1 MFCNTILWRNDKM
14 KKTIRVVVLT
24 LAVLSV
30 FSLFTA
36 CKAKEDAYERI
47 VSEYRS
53 EVYTGENDKYSIE
66 TVSGYR
72 ENPFEIDGKSGS
84 KVDYTLII
92 VTPKIDTAEKSLV
105 ITADCDGKKTEGNAL
120 RHPYK
125 DSYSFEFMSKT
136 TCDKPLITI
145 SDGNTSQTIT
155 LSPVRKEG
163 EISGIDAMKKVVKNL
178 SDSLAPY
185 TSDGKFCGEI
195 FIRYISNPLSSDG
208 KYYWYVSFVPEADSS
223 KTIAVLVDVVSGE
236 IIASRK

>member
-1 MFCNTILWRNDKM
+1 MFCNTILWRNGKM
-14 KKTIRVVVLT
+14 KKTFRIVALT

-36 CKAKEDAYERI
+36 CKTNKDAYESI

-66 TVSGYR
+66 MVSGYR

-84 KVDYTLII
+84 KVDYTLIT
-92 VTPKIDTAEKSLV
+92 VTQKKDTAEKSLV
-105 ITADCDGKKTEGNAL
+105 ITVDCDGKKTEGNAL

-125 DSYSFEFMSKT
+125 DSYLFEFMSKT
-136 TCDKPLITI
+136 TCDNAVITV

-155 LSPVRKEG
+155 LSSVCKEG
-163 EISGIDAMKKVVKNL
+163 EISGFDAMKKAVTEL
-178 SDSLAPY
+178 SESLAPY

-208 KYYWYVSFVPEADSS
+208 KFYWYVSFVPEADSS
-223 KTIAVLVDVVSGE
+223 KTIAALVNVESGE

>member
-1 MFCNTILWRNDKM
+1 M
-14 KKTIRVVVLT
+14 KKTIRVVALT

-105 ITADCDGKKTEGNAL
+105 ITADCDGKKIEGNAL

-136 TCDKPLITI
+136 TCDKPVITI

-178 SDSLAPY
+178 SDSLAP
-185 TSDGKFCGEI
+185 SDGKFCGEI

>member
-1 MFCNTILWRNDKM
+1 M

-66 TVSGYR
+66 IVSGYR

-105 ITADCDGKKTEGNAL
+105 ITADCDGKKT
-120 RHPYK
+120 
-125 DSYSFEFMSKT
+125 
-136 TCDKPLITI
+136 
-145 SDGNTSQTIT
+145 
-155 LSPVRKEG
+155 V
-163 EISGIDAMKKVVKNL
+163 
-178 SDSLAPY
+178 
-185 TSDGKFCGEI
+185 
-195 FIRYISNPLSSDG
+195 
-208 KYYWYVSFVPEADSS
+208 
-223 KTIAVLVDVVSGE
+223 
-236 IIASRK
+236 

>member
-1 MFCNTILWRNDKM
+1 MNKILKNM
-14 KKTIRVVVLT
+14 TV
-24 LAVLSV
+24 AVCVIML

-36 CKAKEDAYERI
+36 CKAKADAYESI

-53 EVYTGENDKYSIE
+53 EVYAGENDKYSIE
-66 TVSGYR
+66 MVSGYR

-84 KVDYTLII
+84 KAYYTLIT
-92 VTPKIDTAEKSLV
+92 VTPKKDTAEKSLV
-105 ITADCDGKKTEGNAL
+105 ITSDCDGKKTEGNAL

-136 TCDKPLITI
+136 TCDKPVITI

>member
-1 MFCNTILWRNDKM
+1 M
-14 KKTIRVVVLT
+14 KKAIRVVGLT
-24 LAVLSV
+24 LAVLLV

-36 CKAKEDAYERI
+36 CKAKEDAYESI

-66 TVSGYR
+66 MVSGYR
-72 ENPFEIDGKSGS
+72 ENPFEIDGKSEG
-84 KVDYTLII
+84 KVDYTLIT
-92 VTPKIDTAEKSLV
+92 VTPKKDTAEKSLV
-105 ITADCDGKKTEGNAL
+105 ITSDCDGKKTEGNAL

-136 TCDKPLITI
+136 TCANPVVTV

-155 LSPVRKEG
+155 LSSVRKDG
-163 EISGIDAMKKVVKNL
+163 EISGIDAMKKAVTEL
-178 SDSLAPY
+178 SKSLAPY

-208 KYYWYVSFVPEADSS
+208 KYYWYVSFVPEADSA